1 MKKRMCAVLLLTAAL
16 LSGCA
21 APGQSAGA
29 SAVSASGPAAA
40 PPAQSSAPAESA
52 VPAAVTVDA
61 ASTRDSGP
69 ELTEEEILS
78 AYDRAVTAYEW
89 FDLTPLPCGGEDIP
103 ENGVLY
109 RRVEYPGFDTLDDLR
124 IYLRGLF
131 SEDVVARLLPQDDP
145 CPLYA
150 DIDGQLCV
158 RPGGR
163 EAENGKGSAAAA
175 VERRDDGSYR
185 VNVTVDLLDEEQ
197 LTVSGVEC
205 YSFPYCCENGRWVFT
220 DFQLVY

>member
-21 APGQSAGA
+21 APGQSADA

-89 FDLTPLPCGGEDIP
+89 FDLTPLPCGGEDIT
-103 ENGVLY
+103 ENGVRY

-131 SEDVVARLLPQDDP
+131 SEDVIARLLPQDDP

>member
-21 APGQSAGA
+21 APGQGAGA

-131 SEDVVARLLPQDDP
+131 SEDVVARLLPEDDP

-163 EAENGKGSAAAA
+163 EAESGKGRASAA

>member
-1 MKKRMCAVLLLTAAL
+1 MKKRVCAVLLLTAAL

-21 APGQSAGA
+21 APGQGAGA
-29 SAVSASGPAAA
+29 SAVSAPGPAASQ
-40 PPAQSSAPAESA
+40 PVQSPAPAEPS
-52 VPAAVTVDA
+52 VPAAVTMDA

-89 FDLTPLPCGGEDIP
+89 FDLTPLPCGGEEIL
-103 ENGVLY
+103 ENGVPY
-109 RRVEYPGFDTLDDLR
+109 RRVEYPGFGTLDDLR

-131 SEDVVARLLPQDDP
+131 SEDVTARLLAEDDP
-145 CPLYA
+145 RPLYT
-150 DIDGQLCV
+150 DIGGQLCV

-163 EAENGKGSAAAA
+163 EAESGKSSAAAA

-205 YSFPYCCENGRWVFT
+205 YSFPYRCENGRWVFT